1 MNKLFAAFLVLV
13 FSFGLVGCEKSDAQ
27 KEKEQKGSMGKT
39 HKLPNWYVL
48 FNHSNSRS
56 HYEPA
61 NHPNRR
67 A

>member
-39 HKLPNWYVL
+39 HKLPNW
-48 FNHSNSRS
+48 
-56 HYEPA
+56 
-61 NHPNRR
+61 
-67 A
+67 